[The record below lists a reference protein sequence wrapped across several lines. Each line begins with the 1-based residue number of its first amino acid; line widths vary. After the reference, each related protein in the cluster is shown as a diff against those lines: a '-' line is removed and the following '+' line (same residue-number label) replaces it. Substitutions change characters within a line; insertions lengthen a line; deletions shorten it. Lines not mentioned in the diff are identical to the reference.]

1 MATSSIFHNVKIKD
15 KKLCGG
21 LVRALETSYENKGK
35 EVILSQRCQSVKA
48 ADIKDFFFS
57 TTKEK

>member
-21 LVRALETSYENKGK
+21 LVKALETSYENKGK
-35 EVILSQRCQSVKA
+35 TVVLSQRCQSVKA
-48 ADIKDFFFS
+48 SEIKDFFKV
-57 TTKEK
+57 TEEK